1 MRMNPLGRTGL
12 VVSEYGLGTWA
23 MGGGVYGHADDAE
36 SIRTIHRAEELGVKF
51 LDSAPMYGISER
63 RDGRAERVVGE
74 ALHGR
79 RDRWIVATKF
89 GRHLN
94 GNQQWW
100 QMRED
105 YSGAQAIRSVEESL
119 QRLQTDY
126 IDVLFVHSPPS
137 ALFNADDAFAAM
149 VRLKEQGK
157 IRAIGF
163 SFWEKI
169 SDTMPQVEPFL
180 RSGVCEAVQVKVSL
194 LIHEAL
200 TALFPLVRETGTGI
214 VAREALAQGFLTDSF
229 GPDGPFDPEDFKAV
243 MAREEVEKRL
253 NKANQF
259 RFLIDGAKNVESL
272 PAAALNWV
280 VSHSEVSTVIPGSK
294 SVAELEPCLKGAA
307 ALHFDAA
314 QMKRAREI
322 QLAWGE

>member
-12 VVSEYGLGTWA
+12 TVSEYGLGTWA

-36 SIRTIHRAEELGVKF
+36 SIRTIHHAQELGVNF

-74 ALHGR
+74 ALRGR
-79 RDRWIVATKF
+79 RDKWIVATKF

-100 QMRED
+100 QMDED
-105 YSGAQAIRSVEESL
+105 YSGARAIRSVEESL
-119 QRLQTDY
+119 QRMKTDY

-137 ALFNADDAFAAM
+137 KLFTAEDAFSAM
-149 VRLKEQGK
+149 VKLKEQGK
-157 IRAIGF
+157 IRVVGF

-169 SDTMPQVEPFL
+169 NDTMPQVEPFL

-200 TALFPLVRETGTGI
+200 TGLFPIARETGTGI

-243 MAREEVEKRL
+243 MAREDVEKRL

-280 VSHSEVSTVIPGSK
+280 VSHREVSTVIPGSK
-294 SVAELEPCLKGAA
+294 TVAELEPCLEGAN
-307 ALHFDAA
+307 ALHYDDD
-314 QMKRAREI
+314 QMKRARDI
-322 QLAWGE
+322 QLSWSE